1 MYYFI
6 LWHLHRP
13 SCSLNKIQDFC
24 VVQSCQP
31 LAGAVSQLAYLHIS
45 CFSPIYST
53 HLSPIYSTHH
63 VVLTTCLQLCSMLPA
78 LVCGSF
84 CNSRCLP
91 ESPCASAFLEGL
103 ALLPAPAP
111 GPEPISSRTAPNPAL
126 MGCPVAG
133 EEGEAFTDRKILSL
147 ERSIPESC

>member
-63 VVLTTCLQLCSMLPA
+63 VVLTTCLQLCSIPSAVSVSPSPSLP
-78 LVCGSF
+78 L
-84 CNSRCLP
+84 
-91 ESPCASAFLEGL
+91 SAIFWILLSLLFLL
-103 ALLPAPAP
+103 RSSTPLLPAPA
-111 GPEPISSRTAPNPAL
+111 ISFLLYKNHI
-126 MGCPVAG
+126 PV
-133 EEGEAFTDRKILSL
+133 
-147 ERSIPESC
+147 